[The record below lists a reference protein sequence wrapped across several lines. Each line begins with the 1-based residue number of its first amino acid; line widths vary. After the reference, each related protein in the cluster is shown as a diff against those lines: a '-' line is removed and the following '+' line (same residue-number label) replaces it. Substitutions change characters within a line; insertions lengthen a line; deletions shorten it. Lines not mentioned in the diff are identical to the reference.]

1 MKERDLYHQYQK
13 GNRMAK
19 VYNTKLG
26 FEVDLFEGIDFQ
38 ATRKVHNHSET
49 YAKNTAE
56 NWVEG
61 IIYDA

>member
-1 MKERDLYHQYQK
+1 MKERDLCHQYQK

-26 FEVDLFEGIDFQ
+26 FEVDLFEGTDFQ
-38 ATRKVHNHSET
+38 ATRKVHNHSEI
-49 YAKNTAE
+49 YAENTAE

>member
-1 MKERDLYHQYQK
+1 MKERNLYHQYQK

-26 FEVDLFEGIDFQ
+26 FEVDLFEGTDFQ

-49 YAKNTAE
+49 YAENTAE